1 MLGTQGYNLSV
12 MKVLNSQQMQQ
23 CDREAIN
30 DYGISESVLME
41 NAGVQVVESMDE
53 YFGDGV
59 PELIA
64 VMCGKG
70 NNGGDGFV
78 VARHLYAAGSSV
90 RAAVSSVGKKPGAMA
105 LQVIPPPDHSRAIA
119 RVSWT
124 TPPFVAP

>member
-1 MLGTQGYNLSV
+1 MVLGTQGYNLSV

-59 PELIA
+59 PELSLI
-64 VMCGKG
+64 
-70 NNGGDGFV
+70 
-78 VARHLYAAGSSV
+78 H
-90 RAAVSSVGKKPGAMA
+90 
-105 LQVIPPPDHSRAIA
+105 I
-119 RVSWT
+119 
-124 TPPFVAP
+124 

>member
-1 MLGTQGYNLSV
+1 MVLGTQGYNLSA

-41 NAGVQVVESMDE
+41 NAGVQVVESIDE
-53 YFGDGV
+53 HFGDGV

-90 RAAVSSVGKKPGAMA
+90 RAYLFASAVD
-105 LQVIPPPDHSRAIA
+105 LPDSYTQLRAH
-119 RVSWT
+119 
-124 TPPFVAP
+124 